1 MRTLNIIVAVTLNNC
16 IGKDNQLL
24 FKLKEDLKIFKQ
36 KTTGNNVLM
45 GRKTFE
51 SIGKP
56 LPNRNNYVLTRDPN
70 FKAEGVIVVGSW
82 EEFFEKEDKTKET
95 FCIGGGEIYKQ
106 AMDNGYV
113 KTIYRT
119 VIYQTIEGDTFFPK
133 LKRVKF
139 PYKKYGNDLY
149 EIDSKFKNYIETM
162 SPDPEDTIAY
172 FIEELNFHS
181 TTI

>member
-106 AMDNGYV
+106 AINKGYV
-113 KTIYRT
+113 KTIHRT
-119 VIYQTIEGDTFFPK
+119 IIFKEVEGDTFFN
-133 LKRVKF
+133 F
-139 PYKKYGNDLY
+139 PYDAE
-149 EIDSKFKNYIETM
+149 EIWLKGYQINHNHKSIHFL
-162 SPDPEDTIAY
+162 EDGVDYRIQVIDY
-172 FIEELNFHS
+172 SIN
-181 TTI
+181 